1 MIRLAALIPVAALV
15 AFPLGVLPAAPVT
28 WLAMVVLVIGSAG
41 VVLLSVPLV
50 TAAASVALIA
60 YALALVVAQPPVDPI
75 TAIAFGATLVVLLAL
90 VHFAGRVDGAVIGP
104 GVLAA
109 QVRHWLAVV
118 ALGVVVAGVLTA
130 GGAALG
136 LVLRGASLPMVVA
149 AAALGALLAVASVIA
164 LVTTPP

>member
-41 VVLLSVPLV
+41 
-50 TAAASVALIA
+50 
-60 YALALVVAQPPVDPI
+60 
-75 TAIAFGATLVVLLAL
+75 VVLLAL

-149 AAALGALLAVASVIA
+149 AAALGALLAGGHGIA
-164 LVTTPP
+164 LVGRPPRGPPQAADP